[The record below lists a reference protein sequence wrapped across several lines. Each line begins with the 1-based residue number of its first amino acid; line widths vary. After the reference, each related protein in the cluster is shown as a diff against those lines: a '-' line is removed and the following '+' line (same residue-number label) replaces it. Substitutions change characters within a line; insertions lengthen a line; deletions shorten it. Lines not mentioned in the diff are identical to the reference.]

1 MLKLSQYLLR
11 TFNPRFRAALTRL
24 VYRSSRVKIGRGF
37 TADSIPRVLI
47 DPEANLEIGNDVE
60 FRRSIEIR
68 VHGTARVTICD
79 GVRIDRGV
87 RILAANNA
95 HIRIGAGARIGLY
108 SVLNG
113 GDSITIGSKGLI
125 SGFVYLQTS
134 MHEHRSSGVPIQDQG
149 YAHAPVTLGDDTW
162 LGTHVVIMP
171 GVTVAAGAI
180 VGSNAVV
187 TSNVEAHTVVAG
199 VPARVIRQRI
209 GNQ

>member
-1 MLKLSQYLLR
+1 MLKLSQYFLR
-11 TFNPRFRAALTRL
+11 TFNPRFHAALTRL

-37 TADSIPRVLI
+37 TADSVPRILI
-47 DPEANLEIGNDVE
+47 DADANLEIGSNVE

-68 VHGTARVTICD
+68 VHGTAKITISD

-87 RILAANNA
+87 RRLAANNA
-95 HIRIGAGARIGLY
+95 HIRIGPAARIGLY

-113 GDSITIGSKGLI
+113 GDSITIGSKALI

-134 MHEHRSSGVPIQDQG
+134 MHEHRASDVPIQDQG

-162 LGTHVVIMP
+162 VGTHVVIMP
-171 GVTVAAGAI
+171 GITVAEGAV

-187 TSNVEAHTVVAG
+187 TSNVEAHAVVAG
-199 VPARVIRQRI
+199 VPAREIRQRV
-209 GNQ
+209 GK